1 MKSIRTLLVDDEEL
15 ARRGLEIR
23 LAKFEDVEI
32 CGQAAN
38 GRLALEAIAELK
50 PDLVFLDIQMP
61 GMDGFEVLK
70 QMKADPVP
78 AVIFATAFDRYAIE
92 AFEAHALDY
101 LLKPIDDGRLAQAL
115 ERVREQR
122 ELSTAT
128 RHRDRLLMLISEL
141 TGQSVSLEEVLAD
154 SNAALES
161 PYISVLPIKDGH
173 QTVRVKAEHIEW
185 IEAAGDYMC
194 VHADGQVHILRGTM
208 KKLEDGLDPNVFQR
222 VHRSTMVNINRVK
235 SLRPHMNGEYFLT
248 LECGSEVK
256 LSRNYRDRLKQ
267 LVPQIH

>member
-1 MKSIRTLLVDDEEL
+1 MKPIRTLLVDDEEL

-23 LAKFEDVEI
+23 LEKYQDVEV
-32 CGQAAN
+32 CGHAAN

-61 GMDGFEVLK
+61 GMDGFEVLERM
-70 QMKADPVP
+70 QAEPMP
-78 AVIFATAFDRYAIE
+78 AVVFATAFDRYAID

-101 LLKPIDDGRLAQAL
+101 LLKPIDDTRLGQAL

-122 ELSTAT
+122 DQSTAT

-154 SNAALES
+154 GSDAFDS
-161 PYISVLPIKDGH
+161 PYISVLPIKDG
-173 QTVRVKAEHIEW
+173 QRTVRVKAENIEW

-194 VHADGQVHILRGTM
+194 VHAEGEVHILRGTM
-208 KKLEDGLDPNVFQR
+208 KKLEDGLDPGIFQR

-248 LECGSEVK
+248 LDCGSEIK
-256 LSRNYRDRLKQ
+256 LSRNYRDCLKQ
-267 LVPQIH
+267 LVQSAH